1 MTVKVG
7 THSCPEYA
15 CTGVGTNPSSVSLFH
30 THPLR
35 EPLTGTGPILG
46 TGDSQAPYYVAGK
59 QDTEQL
65 WEDSGYRVELPGCNL
80 WFPLEG
86 PGLPVGH
93 GAKDWQGGF
102 LGGVVWHLSW
112 LLRWIYVG
120 HVTSSPYP
128 TLFPPLPR
136 ERTSCVGNWISCR
149 DSAGLRQ
156 SGTTCQWGT

>member
-1 MTVKVG
+1 MKVG

-65 WEDSGYRVELPGCNL
+65 WEDSGYRVELPGPVTWGAIFGSLSRAQAYL
-80 WFPLEG
+80 WDMEPRTGREGSLEE
-86 PGLPVGH
+86 
-93 GAKDWQGGF
+93 
-102 LGGVVWHLSW
+102 LSG
-112 LLRWIYVG
+112 I
-120 HVTSSPYP
+120 
-128 TLFPPLPR
+128 
-136 ERTSCVGNWISCR
+136 
-149 DSAGLRQ
+149 
-156 SGTTCQWGT
+156 